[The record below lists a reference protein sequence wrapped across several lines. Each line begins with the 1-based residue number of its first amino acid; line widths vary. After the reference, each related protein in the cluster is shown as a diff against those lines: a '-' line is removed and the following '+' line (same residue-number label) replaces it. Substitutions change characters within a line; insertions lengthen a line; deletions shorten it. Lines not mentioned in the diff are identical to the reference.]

1 MKKLLNTIFA
11 VRKILLLM
19 MHGVFLMG
27 CAYQESAIPI
37 DFGMESETD
46 LNGERKEQHEESIPA
61 PLYETENVNEEETTG
76 QNPGKA
82 DDGVEEFSMDEIEEL
97 FFGEWKVTKLLGFTK
112 IQNDYTNYPEG
123 HDIIGDHIVINE
135 DVFSSEG
142 LEKYERYQCEVLEPS
157 YEVSPIKER
166 NLIYNVSEA
175 IKEDPELYD
184 WILNYDEFQ
193 DLEIRG
199 TRDGI
204 KGKYP
209 AVDIMISSNKQ
220 FVILYMDCTFYLLE
234 KIMFSGCGKQ
244 DVEQEVQVYYWD
256 NGGNDVLTSEMK
268 IDSQSEDRFVR
279 NFLKTYNGDMET
291 KEEFVDIA
299 GIKMFSYK
307 TSDENTVFVFQ
318 EPVPNST
325 DIRNTC
331 ILINMDG
338 LEKYDGWELNFTG
351 KFLARD
357 FGDYI
362 FQRESYEDYIKI
374 SYRDNVDYCTDSGS
388 QYYDLEGHILYR
400 EHYLTSGDRSMYFAW
415 ENDKVKW
422 IVDTG
427 GMPVG
432 GDPEDSTIYTGIYT
446 QLYYFEPAI
455 SREGLTELTDAV
467 LLWQP

>member
-1 MKKLLNTIFA
+1 MKKLSDTKFA
-11 VRKILLLM
+11 IGIILLLM
-19 MHGVFLMG
+19 MLGAFLVG
-27 CAYQESAIPI
+27 CAHDTDKSEVIYQESA
-37 DFGMESETD
+37 DS
-46 LNGERKEQHEESIPA
+46 NGDGKEQHEESIPA
-61 PLYETENVNEEETTG
+61 LLYETENVNEEETTG
-76 QNPGKA
+76 QNSEEA

-97 FFGEWKVTKLLGFTK
+97 FFGEWEVTKLLGFTE
-112 IQNDYTNYPEG
+112 IQNDYTNYPKG

-166 NLIYNVSEA
+166 YLIYYVSEA
-175 IKEDPELYD
+175 VKEDPELYD
-184 WILNYDEFQ
+184 WILNHDEFQ
-193 DLEIRG
+193 NLEIRG

-204 KGKYP
+204 KRRSP
-209 AVDIMISSNKQ
+209 AVDIMISSDKQ
-220 FVILYMDCTFYLLE
+220 SVILTMDCAFYLLE

-244 DVEQEVQVYYWD
+244 DAEQEVQVYYW
-256 NGGNDVLTSEMK
+256 NNRGNDVLTSEMK
-268 IDSQSEDRFVR
+268 IDSQSEDSFVR
-279 NFLKTYNGDMET
+279 NFLETYNADIET
-291 KEEFVDIA
+291 KEEFVDVA

-307 TSDENTVFVFQ
+307 TADENTVFVFQ

-325 DIRNTC
+325 EIKRIGT
-331 ILINMDG
+331 LINRDG
-338 LEKYDGWELNFTG
+338 LEKYDRGELDFTR

-388 QYYDLEGHILYR
+388 QYYDPEGHILYW
-400 EHYLTSGDRSMYFAW
+400 EYYLTSGDRSMYFVW

-427 GMPVG
+427 GMPFG
-432 GDPEDSTIYTGIYT
+432 TDPEDSTVFTGMET
-446 QLYYFEPAI
+446 QLYYFEPTI
-455 SREGLTELTDAV
+455 SVEKLPGLTDAV